1 MSLSFD
7 VNNFYEDLKD
17 RLIVVMDELMN
28 GFYNEAIS
36 ELNTEGR
43 MASKVEK
50 TIVSDKSDLDGYKSL
65 SETEEYLVARCK
77 FYAEAIMQSFGTGS
91 KADTR
96 SIESYWDEYKNSELF
111 NKSRGGNKYIAGR
124 RMGTYTDIYGDE
136 KRTGGT
142 YEGVNIE
149 GMNFPETG
157 KIVARKPSYSIQNAE
172 NWLIRNSETRIERRI
187 KMEVEQFFA
196 NEASK
201 YIIVVGD

>member
-7 VNNFYEDLKD
+7 VNGFYEGLKD
-17 RLIVVMDELMN
+17 RLIVVMDDLMN
-28 GFYNEAIS
+28 GFYNEAVS
-36 ELNTEGR
+36 GLNTEGK
-43 MASKVEK
+43 MATKIEK
-50 TIVSDKSDLDGYKSL
+50 TVLTDKPDLEGYKSL
-65 SETEEYLVARCK
+65 GETEEYLIARCK

-111 NKSRGGNKYIAGR
+111 NKSRNGTYIAGR
-124 RMGTYTDIYGDE
+124 KKGYYTDIYGDQQ
-136 KRTGGT
+136 KTGGT
-142 YEGVNIE
+142 LEGQNIE
-149 GMNFPETG
+149 GMTFPDTG
-157 KIVARKPSYSIQNAE
+157 KITPRKPTYSIQNAE
-172 NWLIRNSETRIERRI
+172 NWIIRNSETRIERRI